1 MSEINQELELYKL
14 VTNQQSEC
22 GWINDTEFY
31 IWLSYYE
38 MADFMEKFSK
48 IFGKCIFDDGGI
60 EAHLM
65 SDYICLDLTN
75 ALSGTD
81 IDFEIV
87 FPREEFKH

>member
-14 VTNQQSEC
+14 VTNQQAEC
-22 GWINDTEFY
+22 GWISDTEFY

-48 IFGKCIFDDGGI
+48 IFGNCAFDDGGI
-60 EAHLM
+60 EAHLVK
-65 SDYICLDLTN
+65 DYICLDLTN
-75 ALSGTD
+75 ALSGYD

-87 FPREEFKH
+87 FPRENFKH

>member
-1 MSEINQELELYKL
+1 MTETNQELELYKL
-14 VTNQQSEC
+14 VTNQQAEC
-22 GWINDTEFY
+22 RWISDTEFV

-48 IFGKCIFDDGGI
+48 IFGCCVFDDGGI

-65 SDYICLDLTN
+65 GDYMCLDLAS
-75 ALSGTD
+75 ALSGWD
-81 IDFEIV
+81 IDFEAV